1 MAKRPTQ
8 KTITSGF
15 SSAGMLNYNVTEML
29 SAFDNTLSLDGSTP
43 NAMGADF
50 DMNSNDILNAGDITA
65 VNVTVTGTLTGDF
78 DAATILNGT
87 VAPTTEGSDGDFYID
102 TVTTTLYGPKATTWP
117 AGVTLV
123 GSGLAAV
130 VNDAT
135 PQLGGTLDAN
145 GNTIDMGTYVLTD
158 AKVGKLD
165 GIEAL
170 ADVTDAA
177 NVVSSLDTAVLT
189 DAGTPSATDQVL
201 IKDAATGVL
210 QTADFSDFGGGGAT
224 NLGYTPAPTNGVVT
238 SDTGS
243 NATLTVADATNAGI
257 MVPEYFTRLAAV
269 EAAADVTDAA
279 NVVAALDG
287 ATLDTATVAATDLVL
302 TKDVGTGNLQTV
314 TAQAIADLGS
324 GGANLAYTAAPT
336 NGTVTSDS
344 GTDAT
349 LTVADATNAGLMV
362 PEYFTRLASV
372 EAAADVTDT
381 TNVTAAGALM
391 DSEVDA
397 DIKTLVLPANTT
409 ISAFGASLID
419 DANAAAAQ
427 TTLGVDPAGTDN
439 STDLTLAGTPDYIT
453 LSGQVLTRN
462 AVDLAADVTG
472 NLPVT
477 NLNSGTG
484 ASATTYWRGDG
495 TWVTPAGSGDVS
507 KVGTPVNNQIGVWT
521 GDGTL
526 EGDADFTFD
535 AATNTLAIA
544 ASGKVAFGAI
554 TILDDTTGTTTL
566 SNIDALDATT
576 EATIETAIDT
586 LSNLTSVGTIA
597 TGVWEATD
605 VAVLHGGTG
614 SSTAAGAATNL
625 GVGTGDSPQFTA
637 VNVGHATDTTLA
649 RVSAGLA
656 SIEGDTIALLTAT
669 QTMSSKTLA
678 DVLLTGAIGEE
689 VFTLPSSTTPELDP
703 ADGTVQKWT
712 LTGASTPTEVFA
724 DGESITLMID
734 DGTAYAITWPTMTW
748 VNNAGVAPTLA
759 TTGFTTVTLWH
770 FGTLYGALVGD
781 GT

>member
-1 MAKRPTQ
+1 MVKLVNRAKMTTATTGTG
-8 KTITSGF
+8 TITLGSASTGYQSFAAAGVVDADVVRYVIEDGAAWEVGSGTYTAAGTTLARTTILE
-15 SSAGMLNYNVTEML
+15 SS
-29 SAFDNTLSLDGSTP
+29 
-43 NAMGADF
+43 NADAAL
-50 DMNSNDILNAGDITA
+50 I
-65 VNVTVTGTLTGDF
+65 LTGDAVVF
-78 DAATILNGT
+78 VSAVAEDFVDFSDSTFRIQDDGDATKEIAFQASGITTGT
-87 VAPTTEGSDGDFYID
+87 VRTLTVGDASGTIALIAD
-102 TVTTTLYGPKATTWP
+102 LT
-117 AGVTLV
+117 AGYQP
-123 GSGLAAV
+123 LAAV
-130 VNDAT
+130 LTAT
-135 PQLGGTLDAN
+135 TASFLLADET
-145 GNTIDMGTYVLTD
+145 
-158 AKVGKLD
+158 KLD

-170 ADVTDAA
+170 ADVTDA
-177 NVVSSLDTAVLT
+177 
-189 DAGTPSATDQVL
+189 
-201 IKDAATGVL
+201 
-210 QTADFSDFGGGGAT
+210 
-224 NLGYTPAPTNGVVT
+224 
-238 SDTGS
+238 
-243 NATLTVADATNAGI
+243 
-257 MVPEYFTRLAAV
+257 
-269 EAAADVTDAA
+269 
-279 NVVAALDG
+279 
-287 ATLDTATVAATDLVL
+287 
-302 TKDVGTGNLQTV
+302 
-314 TAQAIADLGS
+314 
-324 GGANLAYTAAPT
+324 
-336 NGTVTSDS
+336 
-344 GTDAT
+344 
-349 LTVADATNAGLMV
+349 
-362 PEYFTRLASV
+362 
-372 EAAADVTDT
+372 

-397 DIKTLVLPANTT
+397 DIKTLVLPASTT

-439 STDLTLAGTPDYIT
+439 STNVSLAGTPDYIT

-484 ASATTYWRGDG
+484 AGATTFWRGDG
-495 TWVTPAGSGDVS
+495 TWVTPSGSGDVA

-597 TGVWEATD
+597 TGVWAATD

>member
-1 MAKRPTQ
+1 
-8 KTITSGF
+8 
-15 SSAGMLNYNVTEML
+15 
-29 SAFDNTLSLDGSTP
+29 
-43 NAMGADF
+43 
-50 DMNSNDILNAGDITA
+50 
-65 VNVTVTGTLTGDF
+65 
-78 DAATILNGT
+78 
-87 VAPTTEGSDGDFYID
+87 
-102 TVTTTLYGPKATTWP
+102 
-117 AGVTLV
+117 
-123 GSGLAAV
+123 
-130 VNDAT
+130 
-135 PQLGGTLDAN
+135 
-145 GNTIDMGTYVLTD
+145 
-158 AKVGKLD
+158 
-165 GIEAL
+165 
-170 ADVTDAA
+170 
-177 NVVSSLDTAVLT
+177 
-189 DAGTPSATDQVL
+189 
-201 IKDAATGVL
+201 
-210 QTADFSDFGGGGAT
+210 
-224 NLGYTPAPTNGVVT
+224 
-238 SDTGS
+238 
-243 NATLTVADATNAGI
+243 
-257 MVPEYFTRLAAV
+257 
-269 EAAADVTDAA
+269 
-279 NVVAALDG
+279 
-287 ATLDTATVAATDLVL
+287 
-302 TKDVGTGNLQTV
+302 
-314 TAQAIADLGS
+314 
-324 GGANLAYTAAPT
+324 
-336 NGTVTSDS
+336 
-344 GTDAT
+344 
-349 LTVADATNAGLMV
+349 MV

-419 DANAAAAQ
+419 DADAATAQ

-439 STDLTLAGTPDYIT
+439 STNVSLAGTPDYIT
-453 LSGQVLTRN
+453 LVGQVLTRN
-462 AVDLAADVTG
+462 PVDLAADVTG

-477 NLNSGTG
+477 NLNSGTS
-484 ASATTYWRGDG
+484 ASATTFWRGDG
-495 TWVTPAGSGDVS
+495 TWVTPSGSGDVA

-526 EGDADFTFD
+526 EGDPDFTFD
-535 AATNTLAIA
+535 ATTNTLAIA
-544 ASGKVAFGAI
+544 ASGKVAFGAV

-576 EATIETAIDT
+576 EATIEAAIDT

-637 VNVGHATDTTLA
+637 VNIGHATDTTLA

-689 VFTLPSSTTPELDP
+689 VFTIPSSTTPELDP

-748 VNNAGVAPTLA
+748 VNNGGVAPTLA
-759 TTGFTTVTLWH
+759 ATGFTTVTLWH

>member
-1 MAKRPTQ
+1 MVKLVNRAKMTTATTGTG
-8 KTITSGF
+8 TITLGSAATGYQSFAAAGVVNADVVRYVIEDGAAWEVGSGTYTAAGTTLARTTILE
-15 SSAGMLNYNVTEML
+15 SS
-29 SAFDNTLSLDGSTP
+29 
-43 NAMGADF
+43 NADAAL
-50 DMNSNDILNAGDITA
+50 I
-65 VNVTVTGTLTGDF
+65 LTGDAVVF
-78 DAATILNGT
+78 VSAVAEDFVDFSDSAFRIQDDGDATKEIAFQASGITTGT
-87 VAPTTEGSDGDFYID
+87 VRTLTVGDASGTIALIAD
-102 TVTTTLYGPKATTWP
+102 LT
-117 AGVTLV
+117 AGYQP
-123 GSGLAAV
+123 LAAV
-130 VNDAT
+130 LTAT
-135 PQLGGTLDAN
+135 TASFLLADET
-145 GNTIDMGTYVLTD
+145 
-158 AKVGKLD
+158 KLD

-170 ADVTDAA
+170 ADVTDA
-177 NVVSSLDTAVLT
+177 
-189 DAGTPSATDQVL
+189 
-201 IKDAATGVL
+201 
-210 QTADFSDFGGGGAT
+210 
-224 NLGYTPAPTNGVVT
+224 
-238 SDTGS
+238 
-243 NATLTVADATNAGI
+243 
-257 MVPEYFTRLAAV
+257 
-269 EAAADVTDAA
+269 
-279 NVVAALDG
+279 
-287 ATLDTATVAATDLVL
+287 
-302 TKDVGTGNLQTV
+302 
-314 TAQAIADLGS
+314 
-324 GGANLAYTAAPT
+324 
-336 NGTVTSDS
+336 
-344 GTDAT
+344 
-349 LTVADATNAGLMV
+349 
-362 PEYFTRLASV
+362 
-372 EAAADVTDT
+372 

-397 DIKTLVLPANTT
+397 DIKTLVLPASTT

-439 STDLTLAGTPDYIT
+439 STNVSLAGTPDYIT

-484 ASATTYWRGDG
+484 AGATTFWRGDG
-495 TWVTPAGSGDVS
+495 TWVTPSGSGDVA

-597 TGVWEATD
+597 TGVWAATD

-689 VFTLPSSTTPELDP
+689 VFTIPSSTTPELDP

>member
-1 MAKRPTQ
+1 MVKLVNRAKMTTATTGTG
-8 KTITSGF
+8 TITLGSAATGYQSFAAAAAWEVGSGTYTAAGTTLARTTILE
-15 SSAGMLNYNVTEML
+15 SS
-29 SAFDNTLSLDGSTP
+29 
-43 NAMGADF
+43 NADAAL
-50 DMNSNDILNAGDITA
+50 I
-65 VNVTVTGTLTGDF
+65 LTGDAVVF
-78 DAATILNGT
+78 VSAVAEDFVDFSDSTFRIQDDGDATKEIAFQASGITTGT
-87 VAPTTEGSDGDFYID
+87 VRTLTVGDASGTIALIAD
-102 TVTTTLYGPKATTWP
+102 LT
-117 AGVTLV
+117 AGYQP
-123 GSGLAAV
+123 LAAV
-130 VNDAT
+130 LTAT
-135 PQLGGTLDAN
+135 TASFLLADET
-145 GNTIDMGTYVLTD
+145 
-158 AKVGKLD
+158 KLD

-170 ADVTDAA
+170 ADVTDA
-177 NVVSSLDTAVLT
+177 
-189 DAGTPSATDQVL
+189 
-201 IKDAATGVL
+201 
-210 QTADFSDFGGGGAT
+210 
-224 NLGYTPAPTNGVVT
+224 
-238 SDTGS
+238 
-243 NATLTVADATNAGI
+243 
-257 MVPEYFTRLAAV
+257 
-269 EAAADVTDAA
+269 
-279 NVVAALDG
+279 
-287 ATLDTATVAATDLVL
+287 
-302 TKDVGTGNLQTV
+302 
-314 TAQAIADLGS
+314 
-324 GGANLAYTAAPT
+324 
-336 NGTVTSDS
+336 
-344 GTDAT
+344 
-349 LTVADATNAGLMV
+349 
-362 PEYFTRLASV
+362 
-372 EAAADVTDT
+372 

-397 DIKTLVLPANTT
+397 DIKTLVLPASTT

-439 STDLTLAGTPDYIT
+439 STNVSLAGTPDYIT

-484 ASATTYWRGDG
+484 AGATTFWRGDG
-495 TWVTPAGSGDVS
+495 TWVTPSGSGDVA

-597 TGVWEATD
+597 TGVWAATD

-759 TTGFTTVTLWH
+759 TTGFTTVALWH

>member
-1 MAKRPTQ
+1 MVKLVNRAKMTTATTGTG
-8 KTITSGF
+8 TITLGSAATGYQSFAAAGVVNADVVRYVIEDGAAWEVGSGTYTAAGTTLARTTILE
-15 SSAGMLNYNVTEML
+15 SS
-29 SAFDNTLSLDGSTP
+29 
-43 NAMGADF
+43 NADAAL
-50 DMNSNDILNAGDITA
+50 I
-65 VNVTVTGTLTGDF
+65 LTGDAVVF
-78 DAATILNGT
+78 VSAVAEDFVDFSDSTFRIQDDGDATKEIAFQASGITTGT
-87 VAPTTEGSDGDFYID
+87 VRTLTVGDASGTIALIAD
-102 TVTTTLYGPKATTWP
+102 LT
-117 AGVTLV
+117 AGYQP
-123 GSGLAAV
+123 LAAV
-130 VNDAT
+130 LTAT
-135 PQLGGTLDAN
+135 TASFLLADET
-145 GNTIDMGTYVLTD
+145 
-158 AKVGKLD
+158 KLD

-170 ADVTDAA
+170 ADVTDA
-177 NVVSSLDTAVLT
+177 
-189 DAGTPSATDQVL
+189 
-201 IKDAATGVL
+201 
-210 QTADFSDFGGGGAT
+210 
-224 NLGYTPAPTNGVVT
+224 
-238 SDTGS
+238 
-243 NATLTVADATNAGI
+243 
-257 MVPEYFTRLAAV
+257 
-269 EAAADVTDAA
+269 
-279 NVVAALDG
+279 
-287 ATLDTATVAATDLVL
+287 
-302 TKDVGTGNLQTV
+302 
-314 TAQAIADLGS
+314 
-324 GGANLAYTAAPT
+324 
-336 NGTVTSDS
+336 
-344 GTDAT
+344 
-349 LTVADATNAGLMV
+349 
-362 PEYFTRLASV
+362 
-372 EAAADVTDT
+372 

-397 DIKTLVLPANTT
+397 DIKTLVLPASTT

-439 STDLTLAGTPDYIT
+439 STNVSLAGTPDYIT

-484 ASATTYWRGDG
+484 AGATTFWRGDG
-495 TWVTPAGSGDVS
+495 TWVTPSGSGDVA

-597 TGVWEATD
+597 TGVWAATD

-759 TTGFTTVTLWH
+759 TTGFTTVALWH

>member
-15 SSAGMLNYNVTEML
+15 SSANMLNYNVNEML
-29 SAFDNTLSLDGSTP
+29 SAFDNTLSLDGSAP
-43 NAMGADF
+43 NAMSADF

-65 VNVTVTGTLTGDF
+65 VNVVITGTL
-78 DAATILNGT
+78 
-87 VAPTTEGSDGDFYID
+87 
-102 TVTTTLYGPKATTWP
+102 
-117 AGVTLV
+117 
-123 GSGLAAV
+123 SGAAV
-130 VNDAT
+130 VGLTAT
-135 PQLGGTLDAN
+135 NNLSDVASATTSATNLGLGTGDSPQFTAVNVGAE
-145 GNTIDMGTYVLTD
+145 IVTD
-158 AKVGKLD
+158 AKIVKLD

-170 ADVTDAA
+170 ADVTDTTNVTAAGALMDSEVTNLAEVKAFASADYATAAQGTLAA
-177 NVVSSLDTAVLT
+177 N
-189 DAGTPSATDQVL
+189 
-201 IKDAATGVL
+201 
-210 QTADFSDFGGGGAT
+210 
-224 NLGYTPAPTNGVVT
+224 
-238 SDTGS
+238 
-243 NATLTVADATNAGI
+243 
-257 MVPEYFTRLAAV
+257 
-269 EAAADVTDAA
+269 
-279 NVVAALDG
+279 ALP
-287 ATLDTATVAATDLVL
+287 
-302 TKDVGTGNLQTV
+302 K
-314 TAQAIADLGS
+314 S
-324 GGANLAYTAAPT
+324 GGAITGAITT
-336 NGTVTSDS
+336 NSTFDGRDVATDGTKLDTIETS
-344 GTDAT
+344 
-349 LTVADATNAGLMV
+349 
-362 PEYFTRLASV
+362 
-372 EAAADVTDT
+372 ADVTDT

-419 DANAAAAQ
+419 DADAATAQ

-439 STDLTLAGTPDYIT
+439 STNVSLAGTPDYIT
-453 LSGQVLTRN
+453 LVGQVLTRN
-462 AVDLAADVTG
+462 PVDLAADVTG

-477 NLNSGTG
+477 NLNSGTS
-484 ASATTYWRGDG
+484 ASATTFWRGDG
-495 TWVTPAGSGDVS
+495 TWVTPSGSGDVA

-526 EGDADFTFD
+526 EGDPDFTFD
-535 AATNTLAIA
+535 ATTNTLAIA
-544 ASGKVAFGAI
+544 ASGKVAFGAV

-625 GVGTGDSPQFTA
+625 GVGTGDSPQLTA
-637 VNVGHATDTTLA
+637 VNIGHATDTTLA

-689 VFTLPSSTTPELDP
+689 VFTIPSSTTPELDP

-748 VNNAGVAPTLA
+748 VNNGGVAPTLA
-759 TTGFTTVTLWH
+759 ATGFTTVTLWH